1 MNSLGSGNA
10 VVDVGSND
18 NDNDH
23 DDPVIDVC
31 DGNWLMYFVAQMMM
45 N

>member
-18 NDNDH
+18 NDH

-31 DGNWLMYFVAQMMM
+31 DGNLLMYFVAQMMM

>member
-10 VVDVGSND
+10 VVDADSNY

-31 DGNWLMYFVAQMMM
+31 DGNLLMYFVAQMMM